1 MISCGGM
8 KVQKTANIEILEKCA
23 SCILFWEGVT

>member
-1 MISCGGM
+1 M